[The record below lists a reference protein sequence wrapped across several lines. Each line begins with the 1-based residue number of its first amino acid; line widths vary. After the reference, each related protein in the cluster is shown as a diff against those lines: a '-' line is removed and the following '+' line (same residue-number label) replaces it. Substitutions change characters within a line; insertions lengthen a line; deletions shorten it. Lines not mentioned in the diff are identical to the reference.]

1 MKRIVG
7 LVGLV
12 GLLVWGVAAFPQ
24 GEKPKP
30 ESKPAAEKAE
40 KKEKKIITTESG
52 LQYEELVEGTGATP
66 QPGQTVRV
74 HYTGWLTNGK
84 TFDSSRGGKPFE
96 FRLGKGEVIAGW
108 DEGLATMKVGGKRK
122 LIIPGKLAYGERGYP
137 GVIPPKATLIFEVEL
152 VGVK

>member
-1 MKRIVG
+1 MKQILG
-7 LVGLV
+7 LA
-12 GLLVWGVAAFPQ
+12 GVAALLLGALVASAQ
-24 GEKPKP
+24 EQKPKP
-30 ESKPAAEKAE
+30 ESKGAVEKTE

-52 LQYEELVEGTGATP
+52 LQYEELVVGTGA
-66 QPGQTVRV
+66 QPKTGQTVRV

-122 LIIPGKLAYGERGYP
+122 LIIPAKLAYGERGYP